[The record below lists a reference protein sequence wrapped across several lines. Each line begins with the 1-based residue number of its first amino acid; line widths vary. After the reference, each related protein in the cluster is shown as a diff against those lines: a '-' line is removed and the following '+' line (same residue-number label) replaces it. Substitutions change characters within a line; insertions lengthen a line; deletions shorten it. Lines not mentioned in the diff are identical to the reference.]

1 MATFT
6 DIVKEQRSQG
16 VGVFSS
22 LGKAAGQRTL
32 ERIDPRNYLFNRKGL
47 ATALFPGLKG
57 YQTKAGKETSKLSDS
72 TSTLSSS
79 QTDSITS
86 KLDEL
91 KAVQQE
97 TAKNTFVLPSMAR
110 DMNVMRQNI
119 IKLVKLNGG
128 KPSNRADS
136 FFLTA
141 KQRED
146 AYETKFGKKS
156 PTQVKDEK
164 DKDKKG
170 GLLGL
175 LSGALLFFKTLVSG
189 IFTLFSGL
197 IPSILNLF
205 TGLIGTIGNI
215 AGSLLGPA
223 IRTVIGSLSGLFAP
237 LLEVLTPLIAVIG
250 TLLLAFKAINF
261 LASKITGKPMDY
273 YEKGKYDPKTTPE
286 DVKKA
291 YGGLGVGEQVI
302 SDKQYWNNKK
312 ALESDKPIA
321 GFANGKPMQDVRP
334 YLQKQNEAYEKV
346 QEFKNSNDPLQQY
359 RRDVEAG
366 RTKLSFEDWKKAK
379 ETSPT
384 PTSSKSFESNTPTS
398 ISTDSGTMA
407 ELIRTKFKEAGFNDV
422 QAEAAVANA
431 MAESGLN
438 PNAQN
443 SNGKEDSIG
452 LFQMNRNG
460 GLGEGHSVE
469 NLKDPNYNIDLAI
482 AAAKKSKAFNEA
494 TTIDKAV
501 AAFVNDV
508 ERPANADLE
517 IEKRTQI
524 ALGQKPNMERGS
536 VDSTLA
542 LAASHMPNIN
552 DMGKFLNQ
560 GSAEFENMIR
570 DFMKSSGDTIINSD
584 SSTKVSSS
592 SSNKNGIPGS
602 TFDVDFVPKLLST
615 RMA

>member
-16 VGVFSS
+16 AGVFSS

-57 YQTKAGKETSKLSDS
+57 YQAKAGKETSKLSDS

-146 AYETKFGKKS
+146 AYEAKFGKKS

-175 LSGALLFFKTLVSG
+175 LGGALSFFKTLVSG

-508 ERPANADLE
+508 ERPANAGLE

-592 SSNKNGIPGS
+592 SSSKNGIPGS